1 LVSTSYTIDDK
12 KYKERH
18 MNFLNMLANDPVVM
32 FAFGG
37 IAITVGI
44 CAFYVYYFIK
54 HINEDTK

>member
-1 LVSTSYTIDDK
+1 
-12 KYKERH
+12 

>member
-1 LVSTSYTIDDK
+1 LVSTSYNIDDN

-37 IAITVGI
+37 MAVMMGI
-44 CAFYVYYFIK
+44 CAYYVYYFVK
-54 HINEDTK
+54 HINEDKK